1 MREAIASLRGLSM
14 RYEKGGRRVLSS
26 LFLEIP
32 KGRILCLLGE
42 SGCGKTTT
50 LQLIGGFLRP
60 EEGRSGSMGR
70 RSAVSPRKSA
80 P

>member
-26 LFLEIP
+26 LFLEIT

-42 SGCGKTTT
+42 S
-50 LQLIGGFLRP
+50 
-60 EEGRSGSMGR
+60 
-70 RSAVSPRKSA
+70 
-80 P
+80 